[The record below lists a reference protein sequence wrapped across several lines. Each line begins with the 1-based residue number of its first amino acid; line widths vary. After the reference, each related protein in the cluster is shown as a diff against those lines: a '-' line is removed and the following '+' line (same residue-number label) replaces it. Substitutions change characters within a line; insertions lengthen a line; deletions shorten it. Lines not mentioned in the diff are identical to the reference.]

1 MYPFEILYK
10 QVKSHILE
18 YCLDLL
24 ESWDQSLNGI
34 QNKSFNWGIK
44 GILWIFTCIELLFD
58 YNKKLFYK
66 GSI

>member
-44 GILWIFTCIELLFD
+44 GILDIFSCIKLLFD
-58 YNKKLFYK
+58 HNKNSFIK
-66 GSI
+66 I

>member
-24 ESWDQSLNGI
+24 ESWNQSLNGI

-44 GILWIFTCIELLFD
+44 GIL
-58 YNKKLFYK
+58 
-66 GSI
+66 